1 MLTKYFVDKY
11 SVRMGRAIET
21 IPQSLM
27 DRFEHY
33 HWPGNVRELENII
46 ERAVVTSS
54 GEKLHIDEQFDTAIG
69 PPKSSLEV
77 RPIPEMEKMMIGRAL
92 EVCEWIIEGK
102 RGAALVLGI
111 APSTLRERIRKYGIR
126 RQLTVLAS

>member
-77 RPIPEMEKMMIGRAL
+77 RPIPKIRHQAAADRA
-92 EVCEWIIEGK
+92 
-102 RGAALVLGI
+102 
-111 APSTLRERIRKYGIR
+111 R
-126 RQLTVLAS
+126 RLSVT